1 VHPLTDESLR
11 FAVLVGLASIPFTL
25 ALVESPGR
33 GGDHDRRPRVGEPLL
48 LAGVVVGYRYSERA
62 TESRRAGFWTGLVG
76 SIATVIVFTANTITT
91 LESMSSRMT
100 VLAVALT
107 SVFVAVGVGFTV
119 VITTVA
125 AMITDWVT
133 TRVARAGSEPDPQEA
148 DRRTAGSLRLAIP
161 AYSLLTP
168 IVLLCVFWLLP
179 DGGVGLLVSV
189 LGLFVLAP
197 LSVVA
202 FVALFI
208 EATAPQPE
216 GTDRFP
222 GLRVCVGVP
231 VAGYALVYL
240 ATEFHALESAPRV
253 GIYGFIVGLWI
264 VSLVSPATD
273 TGTANG
279 IGRRRDALD
288 RSPPSAVVG
297 VSEPATVRV
306 TFDDAA
312 PTRDRC

>member
-1 VHPLTDESLR
+1 MMSLQEFRASLTDESLR

-25 ALVESPGR
+25 ALSWNPLAEEGITI
-33 GGDHDRRPRVGEPLL
+33 GGPVSGEPLL

-264 VSLVSPATD
+264 VSLVSLGDRYRDGERYRSAT
-273 TGTANG
+273 
-279 IGRRRDALD
+279 
-288 RSPPSAVVG
+288 
-297 VSEPATVRV
+297 
-306 TFDDAA
+306 
-312 PTRDRC
+312 